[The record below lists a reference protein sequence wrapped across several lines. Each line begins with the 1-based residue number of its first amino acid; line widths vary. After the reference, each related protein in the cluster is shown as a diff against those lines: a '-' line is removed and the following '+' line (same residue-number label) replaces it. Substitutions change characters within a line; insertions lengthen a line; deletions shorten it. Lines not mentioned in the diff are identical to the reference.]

1 MLRLFVG
8 LVVPEDVA
16 EELAALADNMPGAR
30 WTEPEN
36 MHVTL
41 RFIGE
46 VSEADAEDIH
56 GELSRV
62 TAKLFSY
69 DITGMDT
76 FGQGRKAHALYAG
89 VPLSEELNLLQTR
102 VDSAVVRSGRPR
114 ELRNFKPHVTLA
126 RLKNPDVGRLQDF
139 IIRNNLFRA
148 GPLGVDRFILYESRL
163 GGEGA
168 TYIPLQDYPLR

>member
-1 MLRLFVG
+1 MLRLFAG
-8 LVVPEDVA
+8 LAVPEDVA
-16 EELAALADNMPGAR
+16 EELAALADNMPGAH

-56 GELSRV
+56 GELSRLS
-62 TAKLFSY
+62 AKPLSY

-89 VPLSEELNLLQTR
+89 VPLSAELDLLQTR
-102 VDSAVVRSGRPR
+102 VEAAVVRSGRPR
-114 ELRNFKPHVTLA
+114 EPRRFKPHVTLA

-148 GPLGVDRFILYESRL
+148 GPLGVDRFILYESRP
-163 GGEGA
+163 GNDGPA
-168 TYIPLQDYPLR
+168 YFPLQDYPLG